1 MEYFI
6 RIRLY
11 SITAINYRIV
21 SKGEVEMIDYKKI
34 GRRIQ
39 EQRRYIKKVS
49 QEQMAEDLMM
59 YQADVSNLEKAKKGS
74 GITNLDRLEI
84 IADYFSI
91 SVQSLIFG
99 LENEMIPYFKRK
111 SVIVR
116 EQKENES
123 HIKVLSDLL
132 DTSVYHPIIYSS
144 DAYKTYI
151 VEATIERADMPQE
164 MFDKEADV
172 RIPSLSLPRYY
183 FFTFYK
189 DNLVAVMTV
198 DNTDLYMNACPTYIE
213 ALQRTI
219 YYKKID
225 VTDIVRRLN
234 PYSPIISFLD
244 DEKVEEYLPKY
255 QQRITDI
262 LSLGENNPVLYIEDV
277 YVIEQARR
285 KGIFTMLLD
294 ILNLMFP
301 EAILSLNMEPS
312 KDGLLIEGDGE
323 DCLTPDDTITMKEN
337 SIIAQKTGFVVDTNA
352 WGLMVKDT
360 DGKKKKME
368 VEKCAYFFPKKYHEL
383 MLKDGD
389 LVRYGFSLQEKK
401 HHEEHQLVDSNT
413 AKRQESKHDN
423 KPKIEVKFKNVLPL
437 ANVVF
442 NKDYKN
448 TDFDSMVIKKIKY
461 GFASEAFMSTSVL
474 HEIHLEDPKTGK
486 DYYAMIV
493 AYQNDYMFYFTMTP
507 FMDSYIDNDQNGIE
521 DDYFIANSADISRVS
536 LEELPEDTKY
546 LHLLQILLGCDANNE
561 ANTNRIIKR
570 ITGKKVKD
578 VKIKKTS
585 YVPNETFSLF
595 EEPHFQFD
603 IEID

>member
-1 MEYFI
+1 
-6 RIRLY
+6 
-11 SITAINYRIV
+11 
-21 SKGEVEMIDYKKI
+21 
-34 GRRIQ
+34 
-39 EQRRYIKKVS
+39 
-49 QEQMAEDLMM
+49 
-59 YQADVSNLEKAKKGS
+59 
-74 GITNLDRLEI
+74 
-84 IADYFSI
+84 
-91 SVQSLIFG
+91 
-99 LENEMIPYFKRK
+99 MIPYFKRK

-198 DNTDLYMNACPTYIE
+198 DDTDLYMNACPTYIE

-323 DCLTPDDTITMKEN
+323 DCLTPDDIITMKEN

-442 NKDYKN
+442 NKDYEN

-461 GFASEAFMSTSVL
+461 GFASEAMMSTSVL

-578 VKIKKTS
+578 VKIKKSSAT
-585 YVPNETFSLF
+585 PRKTFSVF
-595 EEPHFQFD
+595 PEPIIRYD
-603 IEID
+603 IDID

>member
-1 MEYFI
+1 
-6 RIRLY
+6 
-11 SITAINYRIV
+11 
-21 SKGEVEMIDYKKI
+21 MIDYKKI

-91 SVQSLIFG
+91 PVQSLIFG

-116 EQKENES
+116 EQKENEK
-123 HIKVLSDLL
+123 HIKILSDLL
-132 DTSVYHPIIYSS
+132 DTCVYHPIMYSS

-172 RIPSLSLPRYY
+172 SIPSLSLPRYY
-183 FFTFYK
+183 FFTFYE
-189 DNLVAVMTV
+189 DDLVAVMTV
-198 DNTDLYMNACPTYIE
+198 DKTDLYMNACQDYIA
-213 ALQRTI
+213 ALTRTL
-219 YYKKID
+219 YYKILD
-225 VTDIVRRLN
+225 VTDVVRRLN
-234 PYSPIISFLD
+234 PYVPLINFLD
-244 DEKVEEYLPKY
+244 DSEKVDEYVTKCQERAADL
-255 QQRITDI
+255 

-294 ILNLMFP
+294 VLNLMFP

-323 DCLTPDDTITMKEN
+323 DCLTPDDIITMKEN
-337 SIIAQKTGFVVDTNA
+337 GIIAQKTGFVVDTNA

-360 DGKKKKME
+360 DGEKKKIK

-383 MLKDGD
+383 MSKDGD
-389 LVRYGFSLQEKK
+389 LVSYGISLQAKK
-401 HHEEHQLVDSNT
+401 YHEEQEMIDSNED
-413 AKRQESKHDN
+413 KRQESKHDK

-442 NKDYKN
+442 NKDYEN
-448 TDFDSMVIKKIKY
+448 TDFHSMVIKKIKY
-461 GFASEAFMSTSVL
+461 GFASEGIMSTSVL
-474 HEIHLEDPKTGK
+474 HEIHLVDPKTGK
-486 DYYAMIV
+486 DYYAMVV
-493 AYQNDYMFYFTMTP
+493 ADEDIYMFYFTMTP
-507 FMDSYIDNDQNGIE
+507 FMDSYIKNDDTGIE
-521 DDYFIANSADISRVS
+521 DDYYVVNSADIDRVS
-536 LEELPEDTKY
+536 VEELPEDTKY
-546 LHLLQILLGCDANNE
+546 LHLLEILLGCDSNNE
-561 ANTNRIIKR
+561 ENTNKIIKR

-578 VKIKKTS
+578 VKIKKSSAT
-585 YVPNETFSLF
+585 PRKTFSVF
-595 EEPHFQFD
+595 PEPTIRYD
-603 IEID
+603 IDID